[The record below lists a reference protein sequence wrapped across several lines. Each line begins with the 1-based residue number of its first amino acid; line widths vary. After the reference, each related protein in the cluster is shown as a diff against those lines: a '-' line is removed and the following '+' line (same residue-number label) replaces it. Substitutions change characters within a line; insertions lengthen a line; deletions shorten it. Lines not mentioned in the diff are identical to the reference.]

1 MTPPNPD
8 RLISP
13 RLSAL
18 GAGGLAL
25 LDDHARGRLAAF
37 AAGSRVSDGGI
48 RGRGTRS
55 DLYYAPFG
63 LALARWLGVG
73 PTPAERAYLS
83 QFGNGSELDVV
94 HWAALTRARGLMDAE
109 PGSRYW
115 TADAAAVQALELR
128 ACEAESG
135 GPYAAFLVVL
145 AAEALGAAPSTAALA
160 ASVDRHRAEDG
171 SYRAATAGAGTVP
184 VTAAAIAVL
193 FATGRPVPADA
204 TGFLE
209 SMRHASGGWTASRD
223 APEPDLLS
231 TAVALFAL
239 RLTGRPPPD
248 DPMPAIRFIE
258 SHWRSD
264 GGCSSHR
271 NDPAADAEYTWYAL
285 LALGALLP
293 S

>member
-1 MTPPNPD
+1 MIPPNPD

-13 RLSAL
+13 RLAEL
-18 GAGGLAL
+18 GATGLAL
-25 LDDHARGRLAAF
+25 LDDRARGELAAF
-37 AAGSRVSDGGI
+37 VTASRTPDGGV
-48 RGRGTRS
+48 RGRGAGS

-63 LALARWLGVG
+63 LALARWLGIG

-83 QFGNGSELDVV
+83 QFGTGSELDVV
-94 HWAALTRARGLMDAE
+94 HWAALTRARGFLDAE
-109 PGSRYW
+109 PGSKAW
-115 TADAAAVQALELR
+115 TADAAAVQSLELR
-128 ACEAESG
+128 AREAESG
-135 GPYAAFLVVL
+135 GPYAAFLVML
-145 AAEALGAAPSTAALA
+145 AAEALGVVPPMAGLA
-160 ASVDRHRAEDG
+160 ESVERHRAEDG

-184 VTAAAIAVL
+184 VTAAAITVL
-193 FATGRPVPADA
+193 FAAARPVPAEA

-209 SMRHASGGWTASRD
+209 SMHHASGGWAASRD

-231 TAVALFAL
+231 SAVALFAL
-239 RLTGRPPPD
+239 RLAGRPPPD

-258 SHWRSD
+258 SHWRPD
-264 GGCSSHR
+264 GGCSGHR